1 MRHFVRTVL
10 PQHQSRSPQL
20 LADIAKR
27 GMEAEIESDRLV
39 VVGGDGVEAPVS
51 YGDMQDYASHKI
63 NGSELIGVHAG
74 DEMSE
79 LREDIED
86 APSWIRSGLRQDTP
100 SWEGKATINDKGSVN
115 HIENSDLRGIPYLS
129 LTPTSSTTPS
139 PCTSNVALPSFVP
152 KRPPISTTSST
163 TSTESSSSFR
173 SPAAVSPSPTASP
186 RRIQSTSSLL
196 SVSPGRQC
204 SSYSDAVRNDVNSA
218 PNSPHHRFSFDLFK
232 QALGAH
238 HRSRSGTMISPR
250 PLSPVPDV
258 GADPVLPSPSI
269 RKRRLSSGL
278 TMASRRGN
286 KAASM
291 WVTTSKTP
299 SESHTTRVSHEKST
313 AAMSG
318 VKTLV
323 DEWTRSGPA
332 NKTVMV
338 SVQPAMQY
346 R

>member
-1 MRHFVRTVL
+1 
-10 PQHQSRSPQL
+10 
-20 LADIAKR
+20 
-27 GMEAEIESDRLV
+27 MEREIESDRLV

-51 YGDMQDYASHKI
+51 YGDVQDYASHKI
-63 NGSELIGVHAG
+63 SGSKLMGVHAG
-74 DEMSE
+74 DEIPE
-79 LREDIED
+79 VREDIEED
-86 APSWIRSGLRQDTP
+86 APSWIRSGLQQDTP
-100 SWEGKATINDKGSVN
+100 SWEGKSAISDKGSFE
-115 HIENSDLRGIPYLS
+115 HIEDAGFRGIPYLS
-129 LTPTSSTTPS
+129 LTPTSSTPPS
-139 PCTSNVALPSFVP
+139 PCASNAALPSFVP

-173 SPAAVSPSPTASP
+173 SPAVVSPSPTASP
-186 RRIQSTSSLL
+186 RRIQSTNSLL
-196 SVSPGRQC
+196 SLSPGRQC
-204 SSYSDAVRNDVNSA
+204 SSYSDAVRNDVTSG
-218 PNSPHHRFSFDLFK
+218 PNSPRHRFSFDLFK

-238 HRSRSGTMISPR
+238 HRSRSGTLISPGS
-250 PLSPVPDV
+250 LSPVSDV

-278 TMASRRGN
+278 MMTSRRGN

-291 WVTTSKTP
+291 WVTTGKT
-299 SESHTTRVSHEKST
+299 STESHSTRVSREKST

-323 DEWTRSGPA
+323 DEWARSGPA

-338 SVQPAMQY
+338 SVQPAVQY